1 MIRVYLLLFIVATF
15 GTVVYS
21 AYAYYNSTQATIA
34 LLREN
39 NTKLQIAAET
49 MENTINSMEA
59 DAARTAK
66 LNKELTVALQ
76 QAESNLNRLRKR
88 FSEIDLNKEAMV
100 NAADLEARINR
111 AVNRLREE
119 LKNETTAPV
128 DPIPVA
134 PVTE

>member
-1 MIRVYLLLFIVATF
+1 
-15 GTVVYS
+15 
-21 AYAYYNSTQATIA
+21 
-34 LLREN
+34 
-39 NTKLQIAAET
+39 

-88 FSEIDLNKEAMV
+88 FSEIDLNKEAMI